1 MKGIVLIF
9 ISLSMILLGSQRT
22 CLILCRQSSNTYKTA
37 ILEQQTKERQLTDRK
52 KPELADKAFEINSR
66 LTNPERKLK
75 FYKIIQNILKKAKDK
90 NLEIKSIKLGSKLQ
104 SIFKN
109 KDLKSELN
117 KYLNDKNFDY
127 KISKLEAQIKATKTA
142 KSISKSRRLSI
153 SRRLDGPLGM
163 VKAPSGLPSKSGGSK
178 GGSGGKMNFQFLPG
192 IAGVPFPPMM
202 MNGPHYHPPVSVTVN
217 SIPNPNPRSTLNPFE
232 IEQSNLSQQVEE
244 LKGIKT
250 TLKTLNLKLNAV
262 DEDVETK
269 LNEKY
274 QRVLEIGN

>member
-1 MKGIVLIF
+1 MKGIVPIL
-9 ISLSMILLGSQRT
+9 ISLSLILLGSQRM
-22 CLILCRQSSNTYKTA
+22 CLILCRTSSNTYKTA
-37 ILEQQTKERQLTDRK
+37 FLGPPTKERQLTDRK
-52 KPELADKAFEINSR
+52 KPELADKAFEIKSK
-66 LTNPERKLK
+66 LTNQERKLK

-117 KYLNDKNFDY
+117 RFLNDKNFDY
-127 KISKLEAQIKATKTA
+127 KISKLEAQLKATKTA
-142 KSISKSRRLSI
+142 QSISKSRRLSI
-153 SRRLDGPLGM
+153 SRRLDPKLITG
-163 VKAPSGLPSKSGGSK
+163 GLKPPGASDDSK

-250 TLKTLNLKLNAV
+250 TLKTLNIKLNAV